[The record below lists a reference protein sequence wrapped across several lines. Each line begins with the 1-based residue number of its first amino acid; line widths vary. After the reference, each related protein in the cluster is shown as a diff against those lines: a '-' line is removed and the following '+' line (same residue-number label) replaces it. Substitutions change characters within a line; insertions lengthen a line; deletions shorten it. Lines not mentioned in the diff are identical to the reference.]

1 MSQAKTAYFGTK
13 TITFEQGNPQIM
25 THRSL
30 PSAMPGTNLTP
41 GRPIALIRAME
52 LLLSSMP
59 WCGSLVHAVVRISRP
74 CRGEALSSVLW
85 CGSLVRAVVRVVRLA
100 QSGKAPG

>member
-1 MSQAKTAYFGTK
+1 
-13 TITFEQGNPQIM
+13 M

-30 PSAMPGTNLTP
+30 PSAMPSTNLTP
-41 GRPIALIRAME
+41 GHPTALVRAMELRHGTAALIRAIE
-52 LLLSSMP
+52 LPLSSM
-59 WCGSLVHAVVRISRP
+59 S
-74 CRGEALSSVLW
+74 W

>member
-1 MSQAKTAYFGTK
+1 MGYFGTR

-30 PSAMPGTNLTP
+30 PSAMPSTNLTP

-52 LLLSSMP
+52 LPL
-59 WCGSLVHAVVRISRP
+59 
-74 CRGEALSSVLW
+74 
-85 CGSLVRAVVRVVRLA
+85 
-100 QSGKAPG
+100 

>member
-1 MSQAKTAYFGTK
+1 MGYFGTK

-30 PSAMPGTNLTP
+30 PSAMPSTNLTP
-41 GRPIALIRAME
+41 GHPTALVRAME

-59 WCGSLVHAVVRISRP
+59 
-74 CRGEALSSVLW
+74 
-85 CGSLVRAVVRVVRLA
+85 
-100 QSGKAPG
+100 